1 MTAATIAALSHLIRR
16 NNRKNGHAVPNR
28 ETVRCE
34 DPEQSL
40 GHVETDMA
48 GKTKNRIGACLERGD
63 YNDATVRPGHATVHD
78 RDTSGQRS
86 EKLCSK
92 ENEQRREHLA
102 ADRTFV
108 VRVESLEQRCDLIER
123 ALQKARIDMDKV
135 ARCGSSYDS
144 PGHHPEDHSMVVP
157 GPHPVRRSARITAK
171 KLRESLQ
178 GRRSSHA
185 SSMEALVPKTASKSL
200 LRQQKT

>member
-1 MTAATIAALSHLIRR
+1 MTAATIAALSHLLRR
-16 NNRKNGHAVPNR
+16 NNRKNGHAVSNR
-28 ETVRCE
+28 EPVRCE
-34 DPEQSL
+34 DPEQSF

-63 YNDATVRPGHATVHD
+63 VTDATVGPGRAVVHD
-78 RDTSGQRS
+78 GDTSERRS
-86 EKLCSK
+86 EKLCGK
-92 ENEQRREHLA
+92 ENEQRYEHLPA
-102 ADRTFV
+102 GRAFL

-123 ALQKARIDMDKV
+123 ALQKARIDMDKL

-144 PGHHPEDHSMVVP
+144 PGHHPADRSIVVP
-157 GPHPVRRSARITAK
+157 VLHPVRRSARIAAR

-185 SSMEALVPKTASKSL
+185 SSMEALVPKTASESL